1 MEKEVYTLIIATILY
16 IFLSLLSLKF
26 NYNRKI
32 EVILFT
38 IAFSLIIFSMVYTF
52 FLPKWYKSLYLVELV
67 ILWVYLIEKNSP
79 TLEVGGKKDIIE

>member
-16 IFLSLLSLKF
+16 IFLFLLSLKF

-67 ILWVYLIEKNSP
+67 ILWAYLINEEK
-79 TLEVGGKKDIIE
+79 IEKLMHKRDAT

>member
-38 IAFSLIIFSMVYTF
+38 IDFSHVIFSMVYTF

-67 ILWVYLIEKNSP
+67 ILWAYLINEEK
-79 TLEVGGKKDIIE
+79 IEKLMHKRDAI